1 MKRLGL
7 AVAIVAALS
16 IVNPAVAG
24 AGTVP
29 GSDVYL
35 VHGIGE
41 VPGTNP
47 VDVYARAS
55 GGTDFNLL
63 LEGFAY
69 ADIVGDTVPA
79 GDYDVL
85 LCAASAAPA
94 ATIASCA
101 DNAQPAINGNFG
113 SPVTVPADS
122 TVAMFAGFGDLGRP
136 EVLAFVLDVSCVE
149 GADTGRATA
158 AHAAAAGPVDILLAG
173 TPVLENLANGES
185 ASLDV
190 PAGDYEVDVTDGD
203 VLDTTI
209 TLEIQAQH
217 NNVSFVTGNPQ
228 QDLPYT
234 VVDLRVPV
242 ELCEEPIET
251 TTTTAPAP
259 QQVTQPRLTG

>member
-1 MKRLGL
+1 VSM
-7 AVAIVAALS
+7 IS
-16 IVNPAVAG
+16 PAPVG
-24 AGTVP
+24 AGGP
-29 GSDVYL
+29 GGSQVFI

-47 VDVYARAS
+47 VDVYVRAS
-55 GGTDFNLL
+55 GGTDFSLL

-69 ADIVGDTVPA
+69 ADIVEDTVAA

-85 LCAASAAPA
+85 LCAAAGAPA
-94 ATIASCA
+94 DTIASCA

-122 TVAMFAGFGDLGRP
+122 TVALFAGFGDLGRP
-136 EVLAFVLDVSCVE
+136 EVLAFVLDVTCVE
-149 GADTGRATA
+149 GADTGRGTA

-173 TPVLENLANGES
+173 TPIIENLANGES

-209 TLEIQAQH
+209 TLEIQAQQ

-242 ELCEEPIET
+242 ELCDEPLET
-251 TTTTAPAP
+251 TTTTAGPP
-259 QQVTQPRLTG
+259 QAVTQPRLTG